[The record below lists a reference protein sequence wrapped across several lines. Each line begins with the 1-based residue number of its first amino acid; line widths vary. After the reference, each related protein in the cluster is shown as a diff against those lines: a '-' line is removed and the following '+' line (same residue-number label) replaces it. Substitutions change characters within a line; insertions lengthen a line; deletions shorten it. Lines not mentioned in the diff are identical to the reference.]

1 MSLGLILSII
11 LHLVCLGFLFFGVSF
26 WPSPELS
33 PPLSIPI
40 EIINI
45 SELSVAP
52 KPQRTREA
60 PVQAPPP
67 TPTPAPEPM
76 SLPDPVEPEKKEPAL
91 EEPMVQEAPTPP
103 LPIEELVAP
112 EPKLDPPPPQE
123 NPPIAPPSKPKRK
136 TSPEEG
142 PKKEKK
148 KEGKKKKKDDPFDDV
163 LKAVED
169 LKAPAERQ
177 PKNGELSD
185 KTQVNE
191 AAIVGEVLSISEL
204 DALRRQFSQC
214 WSPPT
219 GLEGAE
225 EMIVDLAVSINPDGS
240 VQEVRILDQAR
251 YSKDPRFQPAA
262 DAARRA
268 VLNPACN
275 PLKIPAHK
283 YNLLK
288 SFVLKF
294 NPSEMF

>member
-1 MSLGLILSII
+1 MSLGVILSLL
-11 LHLVCLGFLFFGVSF
+11 LHLLCLGFLFFGVSF
-26 WPSPELS
+26 WPTPELS
-33 PPLSIPI
+33 PPLSIPM

-52 KPQRTREA
+52 KPQRTSEV

-67 TPTPAPEPM
+67 PPEVAPPEPETPPALSPKPEAPPKEEPIPEELPPTPVPPVEDLLIPSPEPV
-76 SLPDPVEPEKKEPAL
+76 PPVEKPHQTPPPKPEKKKSAE
-91 EEPMVQEAPTPP
+91 TP
-103 LPIEELVAP
+103 
-112 EPKLDPPPPQE
+112 
-123 NPPIAPPSKPKRK
+123 
-136 TSPEEG
+136 

-148 KEGKKKKKDDPFDDV
+148 KDAPKKKKKDDPFDDV

-169 LKAPAERQ
+169 LKAPADRQ

-191 AAIVGEVLSISEL
+191 AAIIGEVLSISEL

-219 GLEGAE
+219 GLKGAE
-225 EMIVDLAVSINPDGS
+225 DMIVDLAVSINPDGS

-251 YSKDPRFQPAA
+251 YNRDPQFQPAA

-283 YNLLK
+283 YDLLK